1 MLQEHGR
8 ATIVG
13 RKTAGAVLA
22 SWFHGLPDGGE
33 LQLSREDY
41 VTPKG
46 RRLESDGV
54 EPDVKV
60 ARTVADVRAGRDADL
75 AAALKVLEDAAK

>member
-1 MLQEHGR
+1 M
-8 ATIVG
+8 
-13 RKTAGAVLA
+13 LA
-22 SWFHGLPDGGE
+22 SWYHGLPDGGE

-46 RRLESDGV
+46 RRLEKNGV

-60 ARTVADVRAGRDADL
+60 ARTVADVRAGRDVDL
-75 AAALKVLEDAAK
+75 EAALRVLGEAASNVR